1 VSEERD
7 HEAAELLIRIAAG
20 EETAEDRRRLEQ
32 DPELAAELERLGE
45 LQVLLETCARR
56 ETEISREAEGDVG
69 EEDRERVAGI
79 LAGAEARG
87 EIASRGPRGSG
98 AWRRGRWL
106 VLAAAVVTLLLW
118 IGNEAFD
125 PGDEPRPSGFLGV
138 EDEVSPSGPVD
149 AVEVFEL
156 RRTLS
161 PLESVKFIVYDDAGE
176 VILESGERFEA
187 RWVLTPPEIEALE
200 VHGSFRWRYVVLEE
214 GESDTSAAV
223 SVELRRR

>member
-1 VSEERD
+1 MSEERD

-32 DPELAAELERLGE
+32 NPELAAELEGLGD
-45 LQVLLETCARR
+45 LQVLLESCAKR
-56 ETEISREAEGDVG
+56 ETETAREAEADVG

-87 EIASRGPRGSG
+87 EVPGRGPRGPG
-98 AWRRGRWL
+98 ASRRGRWL

-118 IGNEAFD
+118 IGNETFD
-125 PGDEPRPSGFLGV
+125 SGNEPRPSGFLGV
-138 EDEVSPSGPVD
+138 EDEVSPSGLVD
-149 AVEVFEL
+149 AVDVFEI
-156 RRTLS
+156 RRSLS

-176 VILESGERFEA
+176 VILRSGERFEA
-187 RWVLTPPEIEALE
+187 RWVLSPPEIETLAAR
-200 VHGSFRWRYVVLEE
+200 GSFSWRYVLLEE